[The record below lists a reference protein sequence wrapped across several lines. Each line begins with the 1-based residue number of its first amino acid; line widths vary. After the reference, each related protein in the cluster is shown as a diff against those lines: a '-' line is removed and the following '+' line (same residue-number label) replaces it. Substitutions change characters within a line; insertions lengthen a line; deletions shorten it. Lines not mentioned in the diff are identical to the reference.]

1 MTKRLTSL
9 ALACLCMLASWAA
22 TPFVPTT
29 VTNGQFAAD
38 TQWYSLAIGAS
49 KLRIAD
55 NNGAA
60 AITVGGTLTLADED
74 LWCFVG
80 NDTDGYLI
88 YNKQAGATKALAAS
102 TNMGTDNGGSTFA
115 TLQPVD
121 LEGLTG
127 YVNRWQ
133 FAAATTT
140 SNGSALSV
148 ENGWYVNQ
156 LGYASNI
163 LNVRSGKLAFWSA
176 GYDNGSAIT
185 CEWAK
190 GSFIVDLAHGSFT
203 ATNPAGTYAS
213 QWTSTLS
220 APALKLTTG
229 ANNMVASGTDF
240 TAASGSAGSATY
252 TLTTSSPTD
261 NIITSYSFTAALTS
275 AGGNT
280 KLTIGG
286 TERALTTESANFG
299 AKGLEEPTAQF
310 VISGTNQPVLI
321 TQFTVEAQ
329 RSITPPEPQTNLFIT
344 DGTRKPYRIPALAK
358 AHNGHILAIS
368 DYRPCG
374 SDIGYGEVDIVARI
388 STDNGA
394 TWGDEITIGDG
405 TGTSGAVDCGFGD
418 AAVVADSESDN
429 VLLISVCG
437 NTVYGAGTTTRQ
449 NPNRVA
455 RFRSTNNGHTWSA
468 YEEITEDI
476 YTLFDESKL
485 GPVQSLFFGSGRI
498 CQSRQVKVGTYYR
511 LYAALCARPGGNRV
525 IYSDDFGQT
534 WHALGSIDVSPAP
547 GGDEPKCEELPDG
560 RVILSSRCH
569 GGRQFN
575 IFTYTD
581 VATAAGSWGTVAT
594 SNASNS
600 GTIAENNATNGEIL
614 ILPVTRLA
622 DNKDMYL
629 ALQSVPFGG
638 GRANV
643 GVYFKELASADDYDT
658 PAKLAANWDGRR
670 QLSYIGSAYSTMI
683 MQADNK
689 IAFLYEEETFGRAYT
704 NVYKAFTLEEIT
716 KDAYTYRPEVDR
728 AAYVAERLEETIAS
742 YANTPTGEALGML
755 DATKVQDVEATLHQ
769 SVIPVFTANPTAQGY
784 AEAMAAVQTFLD
796 ENTIAVST
804 EKVYTLQNKMYH
816 TYLTADID
824 KYTGSQTVTDNA
836 KFAFEPAADGN
847 WVLRNVGKNNYLGN
861 TQAIYTIIPQ
871 KATADE
877 AGVFTLVTQL
887 DGNSALRA
895 VSPTNGSLPCPHL
908 DGQNKLV
915 SWTLDADASR
925 WQIVPVEDL
934 ETAISE
940 VQQAQSHIT
949 YYDLSGRRTQGKP
962 AKGVYVGSNRR
973 KYLLK

>member
-1 MTKRLTSL
+1 
-9 ALACLCMLASWAA
+9 
-22 TPFVPTT
+22 
-29 VTNGQFAAD
+29 
-38 TQWYSLAIGAS
+38 
-49 KLRIAD
+49 
-55 NNGAA
+55 
-60 AITVGGTLTLADED
+60 
-74 LWCFVG
+74 
-80 NDTDGYLI
+80 
-88 YNKQAGATKALAAS
+88 
-102 TNMGTDNGGSTFA
+102 MGSDKGGSTFA

-133 FAAATTT
+133 FAAATAT

-156 LGYASNI
+156 LGYASHI
-163 LNVRSGKLAFWSA
+163 LNIRYGKLAFWSA

-240 TAASGSAGSATY
+240 TAASGQAGSATY

-286 TERALTTESANFG
+286 TEHALTTEAANFG
-299 AKGLEEPTAQF
+299 AEGLEEPTAQF

-374 SDIGYGEVDIVARI
+374 ADIGFGEVDIVARI

-394 TWGDEITIGDG
+394 TWGDEFTIGNG

-455 RFRSTNNGHTWSA
+455 RFRSTDNGHTWSA

-498 CQSRQVKVGTYYR
+498 CQSRQVKVGTHYR

-525 IYSDDFGQT
+525 IYSDDFG
-534 WHALGSIDVSPAP
+534 P
-547 GGDEPKCEELPDG
+547 
-560 RVILSSRCH
+560 
-569 GGRQFN
+569 
-575 IFTYTD
+575 
-581 VATAAGSWGTVAT
+581 VAT
-594 SNASNS
+594 S
-600 GTIAENNATNGEIL
+600 L
-614 ILPVTRLA
+614 
-622 DNKDMYL
+622 
-629 ALQSVPFGG
+629 
-638 GRANV
+638 
-643 GVYFKELASADDYDT
+643 SA
-658 PAKLAANWDGRR
+658 KNC
-670 QLSYIGSAYSTMI
+670 
-683 MQADNK
+683 
-689 IAFLYEEETFGRAYT
+689 
-704 NVYKAFTLEEIT
+704 
-716 KDAYTYRPEVDR
+716 
-728 AAYVAERLEETIAS
+728 
-742 YANTPTGEALGML
+742 
-755 DATKVQDVEATLHQ
+755 
-769 SVIPVFTANPTAQGY
+769 PTA
-784 AEAMAAVQTFLD
+784 ASSSAAAAM
-796 ENTIAVST
+796 
-804 EKVYTLQNKMYH
+804 
-816 TYLTADID
+816 
-824 KYTGSQTVTDNA
+824 
-836 KFAFEPAADGN
+836 
-847 WVLRNVGKNNYLGN
+847 
-861 TQAIYTIIPQ
+861 
-871 KATADE
+871 
-877 AGVFTLVTQL
+877 
-887 DGNSALRA
+887 
-895 VSPTNGSLPCPHL
+895 
-908 DGQNKLV
+908 
-915 SWTLDADASR
+915 ADASSTSSPTPTSP
-925 WQIVPVEDL
+925 Q
-934 ETAISE
+934 
-940 VQQAQSHIT
+940 QQARGAQ
-949 YYDLSGRRTQGKP
+949 
-962 AKGVYVGSNRR
+962 
-973 KYLLK
+973 